1 MSFSATFSA
10 TPGLTSRAKA
20 STPRLSQESHFSNKK
35 NHTIF
40 AGRNNRTFR
49 PNNHYS
55 HFLDTR
61 QLFPFRQFGNRQY
74 QVKKRPRSPR
84 RFYEAKQATLGG
96 VWHQKHAGN
105 ARNGLVCPLGSTETA
120 FRNRKNTAVLEFRH
134 SSKIHSQCTATGFSH
149 APKANQAHP
158 TPRACPFRFLV
169 IPGQRRSRLRPLF

>member
-55 HFLDTR
+55 HFPNR
-61 QLFPFRQFGNRQY
+61 FYREKFHQFGNRQ
-74 QVKKRPRSPR
+74 
-84 RFYEAKQATLGG
+84 
-96 VWHQKHAGN
+96 
-105 ARNGLVCPLGSTETA
+105 
-120 FRNRKNTAVLEFRH
+120 
-134 SSKIHSQCTATGFSH
+134 
-149 APKANQAHP
+149 
-158 TPRACPFRFLV
+158 
-169 IPGQRRSRLRPLF
+169 

>member
-55 HFLDTR
+55 HFPNR
-61 QLFPFRQFGNRQY
+61 FYREKFHQFGNRQY
-74 QVKKRPRSPR
+74 LSNGIGFCWLVAVLPKSPR
-84 RFYEAKQATLGG
+84 PSPPF
-96 VWHQKHAGN
+96 
-105 ARNGLVCPLGSTETA
+105 
-120 FRNRKNTAVLEFRH
+120 AVLV
-134 SSKIHSQCTATGFSH
+134 H
-149 APKANQAHP
+149 A
-158 TPRACPFRFLV
+158 RFFAL
-169 IPGQRRSRLRPLF
+169 S